1 MPSLLPIILTASHFV
16 LAADQVPKFNN
27 CRPAAAVVPARARR
41 GGVRSYL
48 KIGERKSGSQ
58 CP

>member
-27 CRPAAAVVPARARR
+27 CRPAAAVVCLPGR
-41 GGVRSYL
+41 GAAAFVP
-48 KIGERKSGSQ
+48 I
-58 CP
+58 